1 MPYDPIEGKANY
13 VAEIVNSISDFIKQR
28 KAGADTPLIIQS
40 NSISTAS
47 HRIRLDFISV
57 N

>member
-28 KAGADTPLIIQS
+28 KAGADTL
-40 NSISTAS
+40 
-47 HRIRLDFISV
+47 
-57 N
+57 